1 MKVVVVVVIILVVVL
16 VVVVVVVPYGK
27 LLYFHDLTG
36 LFARASL

>member
-1 MKVVVVVVIILVVVL
+1 MKVVVVVVIILGVVL
-16 VVVVVVVPYGK
+16 VVVVVVLYGK